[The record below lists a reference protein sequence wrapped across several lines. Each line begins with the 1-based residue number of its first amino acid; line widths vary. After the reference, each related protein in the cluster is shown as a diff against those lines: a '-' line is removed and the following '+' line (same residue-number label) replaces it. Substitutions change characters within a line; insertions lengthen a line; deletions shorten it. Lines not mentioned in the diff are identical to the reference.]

1 MILILNNFIQNRIFT
16 IIPFILIIHFHFKYK
31 RPNFTYHFNSNYF
44 IQLLCQFYRYR
55 QI

>member
-31 RPNFTYHFNSNYF
+31 RPYFTYHFNSNYY
-44 IQLLCQFYRYR
+44 IQLLCQFHRYR
-55 QI
+55 PM